1 LTKPIDEMTMEEL
14 IWAIEGYA
22 ASAKR
27 SFDNGN
33 DPWPTLSRIRSMIDR
48 YENAPSRRSTK
59 TRGGSSAAGPADPQ
73 P

>member
-1 LTKPIDEMTMEEL
+1 MTKPIDEMTTEEL

-22 ASAKR
+22 ASARR
-27 SFDNGN
+27 SFDNEK

-48 YENAPSRRSTK
+48 YENTSSRSAAK
-59 TRGGSSAAGPADPQ
+59 TRSGAAGAADSQ